1 MLVKGAV
8 VHGLQL
14 PGRISSRGG
23 RPKWTTPGMCHT
35 PDRRVVP
42 AGAQWCVP
50 TNLLTNQSVRSWPAT
65 SLVPRI
71 RFCSGHHAAD
81 VDVADPRGTGSAHR
95 GDLEGRDPGGRYLS
109 PVWGFSASATERTAY
124 SSGVADD
131 KASALQLALALH
143 LSAAVGG
150 TPTLKAAVA
159 KRGRSDGSTRAE
171 TASSASPCARPL
183 STATGSACSPARGS
197 SQTPTPRRSSP
208 RPPPSS
214 CRSGT
219 RWALNGQ
226 PARQPGCVRS

>member
-1 MLVKGAV
+1 L
-8 VHGLQL
+8 
-14 PGRISSRGG
+14 
-23 RPKWTTPGMCHT
+23 
-35 PDRRVVP
+35 
-42 AGAQWCVP
+42 
-50 TNLLTNQSVRSWPAT
+50 
-65 SLVPRI
+65 
-71 RFCSGHHAAD
+71 AD
-81 VDVADPRGTGSAHR
+81 CQICARLRTR
-95 GDLEGRDPGGRYLS
+95 EGRETRCNSNTSTSSTAAAAYPRCSHGDSGTFIDV
-109 PVWGFSASATERTAY
+109 VWGFSASATERTAY

-131 KASALQLALALH
+131 KASALELALALH

-150 TPTLKAAVA
+150 TPNLKALELISELEGMD
-159 KRGRSDGSTRAE
+159 RGRYGRSDGSTRAE

>member
-1 MLVKGAV
+1 L
-8 VHGLQL
+8 
-14 PGRISSRGG
+14 
-23 RPKWTTPGMCHT
+23 
-35 PDRRVVP
+35 
-42 AGAQWCVP
+42 
-50 TNLLTNQSVRSWPAT
+50 
-65 SLVPRI
+65 
-71 RFCSGHHAAD
+71 AD
-81 VDVADPRGTGSAHR
+81 CQICARLRTR
-95 GDLEGRDPGGRYLS
+95 EGRETRCNSNTSTSSTAAAAYPRCSHGDSGTFIDV
-109 PVWGFSASATERTAY
+109 VWGFSASATERTAY

-159 KRGRSDGSTRAE
+159 TRGRSDGSTRAE

-183 STATGSACSPARGS
+183 STATGSAYSPARGS